1 MTASPANAHNPVRI
15 SEPIGVA
22 DGKIFFGTHMT
33 TQDTTISLD
42 SNVCRREGA
51 LSAQVDDALVLMSV
65 ENGAYYSLDAVGSD
79 IWNRIESPVLVAD
92 LCAALQQEY
101 DADDQTIRRD
111 VLALLQQLAAEN
123 LIELR
128 P

>member
-1 MTASPANAHNPVRI
+1 
-15 SEPIGVA
+15 
-22 DGKIFFGTHMT
+22 MT